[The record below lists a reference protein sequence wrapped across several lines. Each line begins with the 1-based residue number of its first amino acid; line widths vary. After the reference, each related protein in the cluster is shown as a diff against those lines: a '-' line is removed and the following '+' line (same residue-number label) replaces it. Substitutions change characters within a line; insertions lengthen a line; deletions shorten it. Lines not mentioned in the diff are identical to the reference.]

1 MGAMALSKYDHSVLK
16 QDIDG
21 ETDWFYYP
29 SLDHAW
35 QVLVPHYLDDVKEK
49 YFKYV
54 VNKKV
59 VVSAGGHIGMFAR
72 FYSKIFERVYIFEP
86 IPFHFFCLVN
96 NNQSDNVIKLQCALG
111 DENKLVGMHD
121 PHRKNLTY
129 EVDPNTT
136 NAIFPTITLDT
147 LNLDACDLLQ
157 LDVEGYELQ
166 AVRGAVET
174 IKKYK
179 PVIILEK
186 PVGNVELDINQ
197 LMRELNYNMV
207 ETTTHDNI
215 WIPL

>member
-1 MGAMALSKYDHSVLK
+1 
-16 QDIDG
+16 
-21 ETDWFYYP
+21 
-29 SLDHAW
+29 
-35 QVLVPHYLDDVKEK
+35 
-49 YFKYV
+49 
-54 VNKKV
+54 
-59 VVSAGGHIGMFAR
+59 
-72 FYSKIFERVYIFEP
+72 
-86 IPFHFFCLVN
+86 
-96 NNQSDNVIKLQCALG
+96 
-111 DENKLVGMHD
+111 MHD
-121 PHRKNLTY
+121 PHSKHLSY

-179 PVIILEK
+179 PVIILESS
-186 PVGNVELDINQ
+186 GVELELNQ

-207 ETTTHDNI
+207 EATTYDRI

>member
-1 MGAMALSKYDHSVLK
+1 
-16 QDIDG
+16 
-21 ETDWFYYP
+21 
-29 SLDHAW
+29 
-35 QVLVPHYLDDVKEK
+35 
-49 YFKYV
+49 
-54 VNKKV
+54 
-59 VVSAGGHIGMFAR
+59 
-72 FYSKIFERVYIFEP
+72 
-86 IPFHFFCLVN
+86 
-96 NNQSDNVIKLQCALG
+96 
-111 DENKLVGMHD
+111 MHD